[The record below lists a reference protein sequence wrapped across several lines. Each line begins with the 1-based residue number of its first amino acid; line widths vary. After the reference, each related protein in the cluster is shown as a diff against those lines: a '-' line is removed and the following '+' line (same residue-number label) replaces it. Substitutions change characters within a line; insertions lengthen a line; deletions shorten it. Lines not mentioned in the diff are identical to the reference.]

1 MFRYY
6 ASITMIILIYLYIFF
21 IFGTKLSPPA
31 VSVLNSLKITCQSN
45 SMLWAQW
52 DTNGSLLGFPVDQD
66 LNFCRFFLS
75 FGHSVCMLPL
85 LMETTFSKMYSTPTK
100 KIYQML
106 FTI

>member
-1 MFRYY
+1 
-6 ASITMIILIYLYIFF
+6 MIILIHLYIFF

-66 LNFCRFFLS
+66 LNFCRFFFFLP
-75 FGHSVCMLPL
+75 FGHSVCMLQL
-85 LMETTFSKMYSTPTK
+85 LMETTFSKMYSTLTK
-100 KIYQML
+100 KISQIL